1 MNNTQDLIS
10 SLPVDET
17 ENVNE
22 NQKIMLS
29 NILGDNNVGN
39 SFLNLENIDYREYI
53 LISILLILFSL
64 QSVDNIILS
73 ILPEKLRTMYFVSA
87 IKITLFLIIYTVVMK
102 VYLSPNS

>member
-29 NILGDNNVGN
+29 NILRDNNVGN

-73 ILPEKLRTMYFVSA
+73 ILPEKVRTMYFVSA

-102 VYLSPNS
+102 LYLSPNS

>member
-102 VYLSPNS
+102 LYLSPNS

>member
-29 NILGDNNVGN
+29 NILGDNNVEH
-39 SFLNLENIDYREYI
+39 SFIYLENIDYREYI
-53 LISILLILFSL
+53 LLSILLILFSL

-73 ILPEKLRTMYFVSA
+73 ILPEKVRTMYFVSA

>member
-29 NILGDNNVGN
+29 NILGHNNVGN

-73 ILPEKLRTMYFVSA
+73 ILPEKVRTMYFVSA

-102 VYLSPNS
+102 LYLSPNS

>member
-39 SFLNLENIDYREYI
+39 SFLNSENIDYREYI

-73 ILPEKLRTMYFVSA
+73 ILPEKVRTMYFVSA
-87 IKITLFLIIYTVVMK
+87 IKITLFLIIYTVAMK

>member
-73 ILPEKLRTMYFVSA
+73 ILPEKVRTMYFVSA

-102 VYLSPNS
+102 LYLSPNS

>member
-17 ENVNE
+17 ESVNE

-29 NILGDNNVGN
+29 NILGDNHVGH
-39 SFLNLENIDYREYI
+39 SFINIENIDYREYI

-73 ILPEKLRTMYFVSA
+73 ILPEKVKTMYFVSA
-87 IKITLFLIIYTVVMK
+87 IKITLFLVIYTVVMK
-102 VYLSPNS
+102 LYLSPNS

>member
-39 SFLNLENIDYREYI
+39 SFLNSENIDYREYI

-73 ILPEKLRTMYFVSA
+73 ILPEKVRTMYFVSA